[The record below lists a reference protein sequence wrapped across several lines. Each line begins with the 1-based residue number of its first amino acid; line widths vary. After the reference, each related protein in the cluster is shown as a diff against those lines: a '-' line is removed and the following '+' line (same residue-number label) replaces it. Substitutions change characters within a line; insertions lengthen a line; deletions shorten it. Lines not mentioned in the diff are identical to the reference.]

1 MGLKGKITLQDIGR
15 KLGLSTTTISLALR
29 NHPRISEATKVR
41 VRKMIDQMKYE
52 PDRVARALVMGTS
65 NLIGVI
71 VPNSSDPYYSE
82 VFKGIEDAA
91 RALGYHVLLSN
102 GSYDMDGY
110 ALRVKEM
117 TSLRVDGIIAAPPF
131 TKEKPKLEGFWRALQ
146 ESRFPL
152 ILVNRHL
159 NPPLFHQVSADYSAG
174 VRMTVEMLASIGHRR
189 VAYISGEPAVLPI
202 RQRLA
207 AFQRYARK
215 YGLLHEPSLVETGAL
230 SLSGGYDACSRLWM
244 LNRKR
249 PTAIV
254 TFSDTVG
261 VGALRFLREQNLDI
275 PGQVSVASFD
285 GTVMSEFTQPKLT
298 TVSTPMYDVGKQA
311 FELVS
316 GAIEGKYHSP
326 QNLLLPVKLVIRQ
339 SVGPPPPDR

>member
-15 KLGLSTTTISLALR
+15 KLGLSTTTISLVLR
-29 NHPRISEATKVR
+29 NHPRISEVTKAR
-41 VRKMIDQMKYE
+41 VRKMIEQMKYE

-131 TKEKPKLEGFWRALQ
+131 TREKPKLEGFWRELQ

-159 NPPLFHQVSADYSAG
+159 NPPLFHQVSADYGAG

-207 AFQRYARK
+207 AFRRCARK
-215 YGLLHEPSLVETGAL
+215 HGLVDEPELVQT
-230 SLSGGYDACSRLWM
+230 SF
-244 LNRKR
+244 
-249 PTAIV
+249 P
-254 TFSDTVG
+254 
-261 VGALRFLREQNLDI
+261 
-275 PGQVSVASFD
+275 SVARR
-285 GTVMSEFTQPKLT
+285 VP
-298 TVSTPMYDVGKQA
+298 
-311 FELVS
+311 
-316 GAIEGKYHSP
+316 HP
-326 QNLLLPVKLVIRQ
+326 Q
-339 SVGPPPPDR
+339 

>member
-1 MGLKGKITLQDIGR
+1 
-15 KLGLSTTTISLALR
+15 
-29 NHPRISEATKVR
+29 
-41 VRKMIDQMKYE
+41 
-52 PDRVARALVMGTS
+52 
-65 NLIGVI
+65 
-71 VPNSSDPYYSE
+71 
-82 VFKGIEDAA
+82 
-91 RALGYHVLLSN
+91 
-102 GSYDMDGY
+102 
-110 ALRVKEM
+110 M
-117 TSLRVDGIIAAPPF
+117 TSLRVDAIIAAPPF
-131 TKEKPKLEGFWRALQ
+131 TIEKPKLDGLWRALQ

-159 NPPLFHQVSADYSAG
+159 NPPLFHQVSADYGAG

-207 AFQRYARK
+207 AFRRCARK
-215 YGLLHEPSLVETGAL
+215 HGLVDEPELVQTGAL
-230 SLSGGYDACSRLWM
+230 TLNGGYEACSRLWM

-275 PGQVSVASFD
+275 PGQVSLASFD

-298 TVSTPMYDVGKQA
+298 TVSTPMYDVGNQA

-316 GAIEGKYHSP
+316 GAIGRKYHSP
-326 QNLLLPVKLVIRQ
+326 QNLLLPVKLLIRQ
-339 SVGPPPPDR
+339 SVGPPCADRSGI